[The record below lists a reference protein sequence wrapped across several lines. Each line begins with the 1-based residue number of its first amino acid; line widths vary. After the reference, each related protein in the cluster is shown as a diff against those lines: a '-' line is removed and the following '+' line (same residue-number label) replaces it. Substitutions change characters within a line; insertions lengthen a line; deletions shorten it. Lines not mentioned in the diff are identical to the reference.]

1 VTSRPA
7 RIASSVLVSLGLI
20 WLLPGMLKVLIVPIL
35 VMYVFWS
42 GQAER
47 GNPLSSLLS
56 VAISFSIAA
65 LFISGIILALS
76 QSDIMASGVSDYAV
90 AMVDEF
96 GDVGEAHERQFK
108 ATDRSL
114 QYVSQRAWMDLLA
127 IAVVVISSV
136 LSVST
141 FVHSRMKG

>member
-1 VTSRPA
+1 MTSRPA
-7 RIASSVLVSLGLI
+7 RIASSVLASLGLI
-20 WLLPGMLKVLIVPIL
+20 WLLPGMLKVFIVPIL

-47 GNPLSSLLS
+47 GHPLSSLLS

-76 QSDIMASGVSDYAV
+76 QSDTMASGVSDYAI
-90 AMVDEF
+90 ATVDEV

-108 ATDRSL
+108 ATEGSL
-114 QYVSQRAWMDLLA
+114 QYVNQRAWTDLLA

-136 LSVST
+136 LSVGT
-141 FVHSRMKG
+141 FVHPRMKG